1 MKRVVF
7 LIALVLFF
15 PIFAQGQGLISQ
27 KIPERVVSLKPNITQ
42 TLIDFGL
49 ANRITGI
56 TKYCERPNGQASIVG
71 DYNNF
76 DVERILRLKP
86 DLVITSPENANSQEF
101 FALKN
106 ARVKILLLNFQNL
119 KETFHSFYILNKT
132 FALNIP
138 KEKFEVDLE
147 NLKKQAT
154 PLLGKV
160 FTVIIQRQPL
170 VVAGGSSYISALLSA
185 IGLKNA
191 FAQNRIAYPVLDEET
206 FIREDADFVFDMTQS
221 PETGQSFFNKN
232 VLILDIRN
240 FLASPRS
247 LKALKNLINQLPENT
262 GTL

>member
-1 MKRVVF
+1 MKRVAF

-15 PIFAQGQGLISQ
+15 PPLAQGQELVSQ

-49 ANRITGI
+49 ANRIIGI
-56 TKYCERPNGQASIVG
+56 TKYCERPNEQASVVG

-101 FALKN
+101 FVLKN
-106 ARVKILLLNFQNL
+106 ARVKALLLNFQNL
-119 KETFHSFYILNKT
+119 EETFHSFDILNAT

-138 KEKFEVDLE
+138 KEKFKVDLE

-154 PLLGKV
+154 PLTGKV
-160 FTVIIQRQPL
+160 FAVIVQRQPL
-170 VVAGGSSYISALLSA
+170 IVAGGTSYISTLLSA
-185 IGLKNA
+185 VGLKNA
-191 FAQNRIAYPVLDEET
+191 FAQNKIAYPVVNEEIFVRKNT
-206 FIREDADFVFDMTQS
+206 DFVFDMTKS
-221 PETGQSFFNKN
+221 PETGEPFFNKKIY
-232 VLILDIRN
+232 VLETSD

-247 LKALKNLINQLPENT
+247 FQALKNLINQLT
-262 GTL
+262 KKI